1 MAAGLG
7 SGVTPGLVV
16 HGCWPGLGTRTGAPC
31 SVPLSLPG
39 WLALGFLELSV
50 VKFFSLQDQQR
61 GGKQWERGQLCF
73 EACHQVKGKG
83 TGGGGSGITLGAGAL
98 GFGATARGW
107 EPVRPGAGSGSD
119 GRGGARGRRPVW
131 ASALCWV

>member
-1 MAAGLG
+1 MARPQARGLGVQVMAAGLG

-61 GGKQWERGQLCF
+61 GGSNGNGDSSVLRL
-73 EACHQVKGKG
+73 V
-83 TGGGGSGITLGAGAL
+83 T
-98 GFGATARGW
+98 R
-107 EPVRPGAGSGSD
+107 
-119 GRGGARGRRPVW
+119 
-131 ASALCWV
+131 